1 MASWIPQRSSGA
13 PGAPASLPCRGAPPP
28 GVRASREAP
37 GLSRNPPGPGAPGP
51 GHRRNVLSERERR
64 KRISNCC
71 EQLRA
76 LLPWFACRREDMAS
90 VLEMAV
96 LFLRLAHTLVPAP
109 GQHAL
114 QTLAPAR
121 AGEVRPHRWQPRAL
135 VPAEDMLSSGSSALR
150 LVRPWEP
157 LAAPSGLAEVLG
169 GTSTPPGQQGPCEQ
183 GPGVTSSADEDP
195 ERSISKTPAG
205 PLPEPPRPPW
215 TPPLLRPAAQGWLG
229 GVDTAELPVLDT
241 RSVVGPEKEEGIA
254 PLLAASPDWWPG
266 SLEGR
271 GGGLPAGLDRAEPCP
286 VAEGGFQELQ
296 DILLEQWGPDLG
308 CAGLA
313 LREEPDS
320 LFPEL
325 FVCRPWGQG
334 P

>member
-1 MASWIPQRSSGA
+1 MASWLPERSAGA
-13 PGAPASLPCRGAPPP
+13 PGAPASLRFRGAPPP
-28 GVRASREAP
+28 GTRASLEALDLSQNPPAP
-37 GLSRNPPGPGAPGP
+37 GARGPGR
-51 GHRRNVLSERERR
+51 RRNVLSERERR

-96 LFLRLAHTLVPAP
+96 LFLRLAHTLVPTP
-109 GQHAL
+109 GQHASHKLFQL
-114 QTLAPAR
+114 QTLAPAPAR
-121 AGEVRPHRWQPRAL
+121 ARALELRPHRWQQRAL
-135 VPAEDMLSSGSSALR
+135 APPEDRPSSGTSALS

-157 LAAPSGLAEVLG
+157 LVAPSGLAEVLG
-169 GTSTPPGQQGPCEQ
+169 GPSTPPGQQGPCEQ
-183 GPGVTSSADEDP
+183 GPDGTSSDE
-195 ERSISKTPAG
+195 
-205 PLPEPPRPPW
+205 
-215 TPPLLRPAAQGWLG
+215 
-229 GVDTAELPVLDT
+229 
-241 RSVVGPEKEEGIA
+241 
-254 PLLAASPDWWPG
+254 G
-266 SLEGR
+266 SLESR
-271 GGGLPAGLDRAEPCP
+271 GGGISAGLDRAELCP
-286 VAEGGFQELQ
+286 VADGGFQELQ
-296 DILLEQWGPDLG
+296 DMLLEQWGPDLG

>member
-109 GQHAL
+109 GQHAVSSAL
-114 QTLAPAR
+114 PTAFPPFLTLAPAR

-183 GPGVTSSADEDP
+183 GPGVTSSAD
-195 ERSISKTPAG
+195 
-205 PLPEPPRPPW
+205 
-215 TPPLLRPAAQGWLG
+215 
-229 GVDTAELPVLDT
+229 
-241 RSVVGPEKEEGIA
+241 
-254 PLLAASPDWWPG
+254 G